1 MTPFAEILAQA
12 EARAGGA
19 EALAG
24 RMPDVSPPEALR
36 RITDDRYLSLMS
48 RRVFRAGIRHAVVDD
63 RWPAFEEVFRGFE
76 PGAVRAMSD
85 EELEGLMKDERLIRH
100 WGKIRATRDNAAA
113 MERVAEEFGC
123 FGDWLADW
131 PAGDIVGLWAE
142 LAARFRQM
150 GGNSAP
156 RFLRMAGKDS
166 FVLTP
171 DVARGLNRAGAWEG
185 KPSGKRAQAAVQQA
199 FNAWAEESGRPLSHI
214 SVTLAIAGSE

>member
-36 RITDDRYLSLMS
+36 RIADDRYLSLMS

-171 DVARGLNRAGAWEG
+171 DVVRGLNRAGAWEG
-185 KPSGKRAQAAVQQA
+185 KPSGKRARAAVQQA
-199 FNAWAEESGRPLSHI
+199 FNQWAEESGRPLSHI

>member
-1 MTPFAEILAQA
+1 MRPFADILAEA

-19 EALAG
+19 EKLAE

-36 RITDDRYLSLMS
+36 RIADDRYLSLMS
-48 RRVFRAGIRHAVVDD
+48 RRVFRAGIRHSVVDG
-63 RWPAFEEVFRGFE
+63 RWPAFESAFHGFD

-85 EELEGLMKDERLIRH
+85 EALEGLMKDERLIRH

-113 MERVAEEFGC
+113 MQGVAEAFGC

-131 PAGDIVGLWAE
+131 PVHDIVGLWAE
-142 LAARFRQM
+142 LALRFKQM

-166 FVLTP
+166 FILTP
-171 DVARGLNRAGAWEG
+171 DVVRGLNRAGAYEG
-185 KPSGKRAQAAVQQA
+185 KPGGKRAREAVQAA

-214 SVTLAIAGSE
+214 SVTLALAGSE

>member
-24 RMPDVSPPEALR
+24 RMPDVSPPDALR

-171 DVARGLNRAGAWEG
+171 DVVRGLNRAGAWEG
-185 KPSGKRAQAAVQQA
+185 KPSGKRARAAVQQA

>member
-19 EALAG
+19 EALAE

-113 MERVAEEFGC
+113 MERVAGEFGC

-171 DVARGLNRAGAWEG
+171 DVVRGLNQAGAWEG
-185 KPSGKRAQAAVQQA
+185 KPSGKRARAAVQQA
-199 FNAWAEESGRPLSHI
+199 FNTWAEESGRPLSHI

>member
-1 MTPFAEILAQA
+1 MRPFAEILAEA

-19 EALAG
+19 EKLAE

-36 RITDDRYLSLMS
+36 RIADDRYLSLMS
-48 RRVFRAGIRHAVVDD
+48 RRVFRAGIRHSVVDG
-63 RWPAFEEVFRGFE
+63 RWPAFEEVFHGFE

-85 EELEGLMKDERLIRH
+85 EELEALMKDERIIRH

-113 MERVAEEFGC
+113 MQGVAREFGC

-142 LAARFRQM
+142 LARRFKQM

-166 FVLTP
+166 FILTP
-171 DVARGLNRAGAWEG
+171 DVVRGLNRAGAWEG
-185 KPSGKRAQAAVQQA
+185 KPSGKRAQAAVQAA
-199 FNAWAEESGRPLSHI
+199 FNAWATESGRPLSHI
-214 SVTLAIAGSE
+214 SVTLALAGSE

>member
-19 EALAG
+19 EALAE

-113 MERVAEEFGC
+113 MERVAGEFGC

-142 LAARFRQM
+142 LAARFKQM

-171 DVARGLNRAGAWEG
+171 DVVRGLNRAGAWEG
-185 KPSGKRAQAAVQQA
+185 KPSGKRARAAVQQA
-199 FNAWAEESGRPLSHI
+199 FNQWAEESGRPLSHI

>member
-113 MERVAEEFGC
+113 MERVAGEFGC

-171 DVARGLNRAGAWEG
+171 DVVRGLNRAGAWEG
-185 KPSGKRAQAAVQQA
+185 KPSGKRARAAVQQA